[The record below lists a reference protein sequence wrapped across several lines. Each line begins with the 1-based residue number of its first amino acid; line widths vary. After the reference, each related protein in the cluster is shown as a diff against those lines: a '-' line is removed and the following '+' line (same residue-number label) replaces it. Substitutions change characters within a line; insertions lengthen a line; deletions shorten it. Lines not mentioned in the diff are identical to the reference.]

1 MTTSG
6 ATTSCADCNVDD
18 RDVDTTPST
27 YSDMVG
33 TRAYKHV
40 SADEEDDVL
49 SKMRVDVEEVDHDD
63 QPTVPLAPD
72 GGWGWMVVAA
82 SFVSNLIVGGIC
94 YMFGIIMPELMEY
107 FQSGK
112 GKTAFVGSLV
122 PGTLSVVG
130 KADLSHDL
138 PCNSELMI
146 PAVRDTNARTH
157 ACLFVCRYIG

>member
-6 ATTSCADCNVDD
+6 VTTSCTDCNVDD
-18 RDVDTTPST
+18 RDVDITASYGDVVGSWDNDRTT
-27 YSDMVG
+27 
-33 TRAYKHV
+33 
-40 SADEEDDVL
+40 ADEEADVL
-49 SKMRVDVEEVDHDD
+49 TPEMHADVEAVD
-63 QPTVPLAPD
+63 QLPVPLAPD

-130 KADLSHDL
+130 KSTGYSAPLIRAMLSYTAAQ
-138 PCNSELMI
+138 C
-146 PAVRDTNARTH
+146 
-157 ACLFVCRYIG
+157 GG